1 MLLAD
6 EPTGSLDTKMGNQ
19 ILDLFRDL
27 NRDYGLTI
35 VIVTHDPLLA
45 KKVDRVVAIR
55 DGKTSSEILR
65 RKSYSEEMLEI
76 EQGLSQLEEESHV
89 EYVVIDKAGR
99 LQIPASYLDS
109 IGLKQKNKVRVMLE
123 DGKISLL
130 PPE

>member
-1 MLLAD
+1 
-6 EPTGSLDTKMGNQ
+6 MGNQ

-27 NRDYGLTI
+27 NRNFGLTI

-65 RKSYSEEMLEI
+65 RISYSEELLEI
-76 EQGLSQLEEESHV
+76 EQGLLELDEESHI

-99 LQIPASYLDS
+99 LQIPAAYLDS

-123 DGKISLL
+123 DGKITLL
-130 PPE
+130 PPG